1 MSVDVDSLISNV
13 IGAAGNVAQNE
24 GSKALSYIQRLF
36 ENEKETLKGLCDAR
50 LAGEINDAVFDQE
63 LDREKAVLEGEL
75 LTARIMSKAG
85 IQKAVNA
92 AMDVLRNSIRSLL

>member
-1 MSVDVDSLISNV
+1 MLLQQ
-13 IGAAGNVAQNE
+13 GNRQ
-24 GSKALSYIQRLF
+24 I
-36 ENEKETLKGLCDAR
+36 R

-63 LDREKAVLEGEL
+63 LDREKSVLEGEL

>member
-63 LDREKAVLEGEL
+63 LDREKSVLEGEL

-92 AMDVLRNSIRSLL
+92 A